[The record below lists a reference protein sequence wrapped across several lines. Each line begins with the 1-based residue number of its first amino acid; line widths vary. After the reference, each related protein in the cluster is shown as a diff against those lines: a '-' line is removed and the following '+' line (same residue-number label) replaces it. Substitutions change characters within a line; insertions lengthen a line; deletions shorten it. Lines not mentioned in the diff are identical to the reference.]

1 MHRESKGE
9 PLTACQ
15 TLYIYLGIAALVG
28 VGLGLL
34 VSFVYEFLRKP
45 LGLDESSSSQ
55 SRTAKQYRTDKRKRK
70 AKAAAPL
77 MTAGYLSPSHLSMS
91 DGARMRRNKGL
102 LSQTIMEEMDSD
114 Y

>member
-1 MHRESKGE
+1 MRRESEGE

-15 TLYIYLGIAALVG
+15 TLYIYLGIAALIG
-28 VGLGLL
+28 VGLGFV
-34 VSFVYEFLRKP
+34 VSFIYDFLRKP
-45 LGLDESSSSQ
+45 LGLDELPPPQ
-55 SRTAKQYRTDKRKRK
+55 NRTAKQYRTDKRKRK
-70 AKAAAPL
+70 AKAEAPL

-91 DGARMRRNKGL
+91 DGTRRRRNKGL